1 MVGPWLSPD
10 RGSGGSLL
18 YWSFQE
24 DLFTFSLLPLQDM
37 AVGTKDSPEDS
48 SSSTPASRSQLTQ
61 AGAREVSAGWSCP
74 IIPGS
79 LSITSGVGSWSHGSS
94 CSCARMVFG
103 RKDVFSVCS
112 QPCNRVLQTGT
123 QDSGKEEHGC
133 TPAACGQ
140 SSGARERAQSR
151 PPQWGK
157 DLRSWVGDTTDYE
170 PSRGRRRTSSQ
181 HRDHTARDKAA
192 PRPSNSSSES
202 GPAPSAAL
210 EQTLSG
216 QGDQSRSL
224 CQGHGLHSRFMKR
237 IDSHHSA
244 RRIRR
249 RRARRPHRDR
259 APRDDAAAG
268 PSNVR
273 CRQAATH
280 RAAQEQT
287 LLRQRERSRS
297 PRRGYNLRRRFVDIM
312 DRDPSAGRRRRRRM
326 ASVPRR
332 SKPD

>member
-1 MVGPWLSPD
+1 M
-10 RGSGGSLL
+10 
-18 YWSFQE
+18 
-24 DLFTFSLLPLQDM
+24 
-37 AVGTKDSPEDS
+37 
-48 SSSTPASRSQLTQ
+48 
-61 AGAREVSAGWSCP
+61 
-74 IIPGS
+74 
-79 LSITSGVGSWSHGSS
+79 
-94 CSCARMVFG
+94 
-103 RKDVFSVCS
+103 FSVCS

-140 SSGARERAQSR
+140 SSGARERARSR
-151 PPQWGK
+151 SPQRGK

-192 PRPSNSSSES
+192 PRPSNSCSES

-210 EQTLSG
+210 EQTLPG

-268 PSNVR
+268 PSNAR
-273 CRQAATH
+273 CRQAATDK
-280 RAAQEQT
+280 AAQEQT
-287 LLRQRERSRS
+287 LLTQRERSKS
-297 PRRGYNLRRRFVDIM
+297 PRRGYNLHRRFVDIM
-312 DRDPSAGRRRRRRM
+312 DHDPSAGRRRTM
-326 ASVPRR
+326 ASVPQEKQAGLTLRALRWGQGQIVTLHGGGAQHLTSAVPQRWRNPGNTKSAPSREQAARR
-332 SKPD
+332 TPAAHPVPPPRAASGQEELRETLLRLGQL